1 MADVSTNYL
10 GLELKNPIIASSST
24 LTDNIDSIVELE
36 KHNAAAVVLRS
47 IFEEEITME
56 SDHFTRE
63 AVREGFPEEL
73 FDYYDKKIKQQNTD
87 EYLKLISE
95 AKEKTNIPIIG
106 SINCFSTHEWTYF
119 AKKIEDA
126 GADALEL
133 NLFLLPSKPDA
144 SCEENEKLYF
154 DIVNKVLNEISIPL
168 TLKISH
174 YFSNLAS
181 TIEKLS
187 DTGVKGLVL
196 FNKFFSPDFD
206 IEEEKVVPTYI
217 FSNPQDIALPLRW
230 IAIMSERVNCDLAAS
245 TGIHDGEGLVKQIL
259 AGAKA
264 VQIASTLYK
273 NGLEQID
280 LMLDEL
286 QNWMQRKNYGSLNE
300 FRGKLS
306 YGKSNDPALFER
318 VQFMKYFG
326 SVTD

>member
-24 LTDNIDSIVELE
+24 LTDNINSIMELE

-47 IFEEEITME
+47 IFEEEITLE
-56 SDHFTRE
+56 ADHITRE

-73 FDYYDKKIKQQNTD
+73 FDYYDKKIKQKNTD

-95 AKEKTNIPIIG
+95 AKAKTNIPIIG
-106 SINCFSTHEWTYF
+106 SINCFSAHEWTYF

-133 NLFLLPSKPDA
+133 NLFLLPSKPDS

-154 DIVNKVLNEISIPL
+154 NIVDKVLNEISIPL

-187 DTGVKGLVL
+187 NTGVKGLVL

-230 IAIMSERVNCDLAAS
+230 ISIMSERVNCDLAAS

-273 NGLEQID
+273 NGMEQID

-286 QNWMQRKNYGSLNE
+286 QNWMQWKNYGSLNE

-306 YGKSNDPALFER
+306 YSKSNDPALFER

-326 SVTD
+326 SVTG